1 MRDIISTAYLMG
13 GIGNQLFQISHALCQ
28 GFKYNIP
35 VKFKPFSYTPMQ
47 GLQPSLYFD
56 NIFRNIEFSNITQP
70 LKRVEGTFHFS
81 NSEFSWDTSIEFYG
95 YYQSSKYFLGFDEK
109 LKEIFKPTQEFKDK
123 IERIYSGF
131 LNSNSLS
138 LHIRRGDYLNISN
151 ILPVIDISYINES
164 INQIGNYDNLYIFT
178 QDKEWVINN
187 LNYNNMI
194 IVDNLEFDY
203 EELWMISL
211 CKNNIMSNSSF
222 SWWGSFLNQNVNK
235 KVMVPNIWFGPGSDY
250 NYSDIYESYHT
261 KINVK
266 FLNGKLIYE
275 G

>member
-1 MRDIISTAYLMG
+1 MNEIISTSYLMG
-13 GIGNQLFQISHALCQ
+13 GIGNQLFQISHAICQ
-28 GFKYNIP
+28 GLKYNIP
-35 VKFKPFSYTPMQ
+35 AKFRPISYTPMQ

-56 NIFRNIEFSNITQP
+56 NIFRNIEFLNISSP
-70 LKRVEGTFHFS
+70 LKRVEGTFHFTE
-81 NSEFSWDTSIEFYG
+81 NEFSWNTSIEFYG
-95 YYQSSKYFLGFDEK
+95 YYQSSKYFLGYDEK
-109 LKEIFKPTQEFKDK
+109 LKELFKPTEEFKYK
-123 IERIYSGF
+123 LEKLYPGF

-151 ILPVIDISYINES
+151 ILPVIDVSYIDES
-164 INQIGNYDNLYIFT
+164 IKQIGNYDTLYVFS

-194 IVDNLEFDY
+194 IVNNLDFDY

-222 SWWGSFLNQNVNK
+222 SWWGSFLNQNKDK
-235 KVMVPNIWFGPGSDY
+235 KVMVPSIWFGPGSDY
-250 NYSDIYESYHT
+250 DYSDIYESYHT
-261 KINVK
+261 KISVK

>member
-123 IERIYSGF
+123 IERIYPGF

-178 QDKEWVINN
+178 QDKEWAINN

-194 IVDNLEFDY
+194 IKYDFICL
-203 EELWMISL
+203 
-211 CKNNIMSNSSF
+211 
-222 SWWGSFLNQNVNK
+222 
-235 KVMVPNIWFGPGSDY
+235 
-250 NYSDIYESYHT
+250 
-261 KINVK
+261 
-266 FLNGKLIYE
+266 
-275 G
+275 